1 MHIWLLL
8 SCLFLRWR
16 NSLEIYSNCSVL
28 HRDLA
33 TSLRTERNSLGVV
46 IALFSMTA
54 GTEKNTQ
61 EKTFANLIQN
71 KLQSF
76 SMFVNDDRN
85 CASLAPAGTL
95 DVRH

>member
-1 MHIWLLL
+1 M
-8 SCLFLRWR
+8 
-16 NSLEIYSNCSVL
+16 
-28 HRDLA
+28 
-33 TSLRTERNSLGVV
+33 GVV